1 MVEGYWIGV
10 LFFPQNAIT
19 LEQYT
24 STVKHLLVV
33 MAAVGA
39 YVVQTDKR
47 HVTTVLVVCMSMFC
61 FIIILQNQ

>member
-1 MVEGYWIGV
+1 VS
-10 LFFPQNAIT
+10 LCFFLQNAIT

-33 MAAVGA
+33 MAAVGV
-39 YVVQTDKR
+39 YVVQTDTR
-47 HVTTVLVVCMSMFC
+47 HVTTVLVVSMSMFC